1 MDRNSNRCANTEA
14 LNRHEKQMEENEKQA
29 EYEIK
34 QFRDSMDDY
43 VDLIATAFNKEVKHS
58 NINRN
63 ELKAILLE
71 DLGEQL

>member
-1 MDRNSNRCANTEA
+1 MERCANTEA
-14 LNRHEKQMEENEKQA
+14 LNRYEKQMEQNEKQA

-34 QFRDSMDDY
+34 EFRDSMDDY
-43 VDLIATAFNKEVKHS
+43 VDLIVTAFNKIAKHS